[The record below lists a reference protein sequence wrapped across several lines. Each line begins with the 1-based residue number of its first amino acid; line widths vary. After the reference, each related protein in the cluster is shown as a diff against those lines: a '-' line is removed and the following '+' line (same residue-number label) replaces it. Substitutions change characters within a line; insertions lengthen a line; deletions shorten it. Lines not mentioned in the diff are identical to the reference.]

1 MLELFARG
9 HCHGAAVGAAGGA
22 REKRSTGTAKSHKRL
37 NIAQEQ
43 IVDHCLPVFELFV
56 RGHCHAAWCVV
67 GRNSSSATA
76 LLLCFQRRL
85 HAFEKHALFLAMFL
99 QFAHVCVG
107 VGANWPK

>member
-1 MLELFARG
+1 MW
-9 HCHGAAVGAAGGA
+9 
-22 REKRSTGTAKSHKRL
+22 L

-85 HAFEKHALFLAMFL
+85 HAFEKHALFLTIFL